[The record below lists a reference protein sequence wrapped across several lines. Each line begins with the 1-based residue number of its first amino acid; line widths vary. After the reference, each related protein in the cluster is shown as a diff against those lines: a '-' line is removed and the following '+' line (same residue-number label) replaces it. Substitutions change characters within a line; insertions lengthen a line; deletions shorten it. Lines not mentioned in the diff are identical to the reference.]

1 MTGADRRL
9 SRTGHFA
16 MDFRCVTLQV
26 WEAAETA
33 VSIIFDLQK

>member
-16 MDFRCVTLQV
+16 MDFQCV
-26 WEAAETA
+26 AALRT
-33 VSIIFDLQK
+33 FDCDVEYSF